1 MLIVNARIVTPERIV
16 ENGYVRVESGRIVE
30 VGRAASGETV
40 ARYPT
45 ESHIVDA
52 HGQLLLPGLIDIHT
66 DAMDTEI
73 SPRRRADFPIDVAF
87 RELERRMSGCG
98 ITTVYH
104 SLHLGYDVAERN
116 AESKYTRRAIFE
128 QVYAMAQRPTL
139 INNRI
144 HLRYELTG
152 IDAFNIVLDLI
163 EKGLI
168 DLLSVMDHT
177 PGQGQTSIANFL
189 KYMGRQG
196 LSDAEAQRK
205 LADMRATPRL
215 SPPQFGQLIGLAQ
228 AQGIPIAS
236 HDDDTAQKVDEMFAA
251 GIRICEFP
259 VSMEAAQ
266 RGKELGMSVI
276 GGSSNVLR
284 GGSLSGNLS
293 IEEGINAGVIDSLCS
308 DYYPP
313 SMLHALFRLSANGM
327 SLPDAVKL
335 ATLHPARAVGIAD
348 RTGSIEPGK
357 QADLILV
364 DVSGGTPLVSH
375 TFVNGNLSAKASLQ
389 LVASPTQS
397 ELAWQA

>member
-1 MLIVNARIVTPERIV
+1 MLLYNARVVGPERII
-16 ENGYVRVESGRIVE
+16 ENGYVRIENGQVTAIGDGFIEP
-30 VGRAASGETV
+30 ATGET
-40 ARYPT
+40 T
-45 ESHIVDA
+45 LDA
-52 HGQLLLPGLIDIHT
+52 AGQLLLPGLIDIHT

-73 SPRRRADFPIDVAF
+73 APRRRADFPIDVAF

-104 SLHLGYDVAERN
+104 SLHLGYEVAEKN
-116 AESKYTRRAIFE
+116 SESKYTRREIFE
-128 QVYAMAQRPTL
+128 RVHALAQQPAL

-152 IDAFNIVLDLI
+152 LYAFDVVLDLLSA
-163 EKGLI
+163 GQI

-177 PGQGQTSIANFL
+177 PGQGQTSVSNFL
-189 KYMGRQG
+189 KYMARNG
-196 LSDAEAQRK
+196 LSDAEAAQK
-205 LADMRATPRL
+205 LADMQATPRL
-215 SPPQFGQLIGLAQ
+215 SPTQFDQLIGLAQ
-228 AQGIPIAS
+228 AQGIPVAS

-293 IEEGINAGVIDSLCS
+293 IEDAINAGAVDSLCS

-313 SMLHALFRLSANGM
+313 SMLHAVFWLAANDLTLSE
-327 SLPDAVKL
+327 AVNL
-335 ATLHPARAVGIAD
+335 ASLHPARAVGIAD
-348 RTGSIEPGK
+348 RTGSIETGK

-364 DVSGGTPLVSH
+364 DVSGGTPLVTH
-375 TFVNGNLSAKASLQ
+375 TFVNGNLSAWARLQ
-389 LVASPTQS
+389 PQP
-397 ELAWQA
+397 ELAWQS

>member
-1 MLIVNARIVTPERIV
+1 MFIHNARIVSPERIV
-16 ENGYVRVESGRIVE
+16 ENGHVQIENGQITAVGEGRMA
-30 VGRAASGETV
+30 RSGET
-40 ARYPT
+40 T
-45 ESHIVDA
+45 LDA
-52 HGQLLLPGLIDIHT
+52 GGQWLLPGLIDIHT

-73 SPRRRADFPIDVAF
+73 APRRRADFPIEVAF

-104 SLHLGYDVAERN
+104 SLHLGYESAEKN
-116 AESKYTRRAIFE
+116 SESKYTRREIFE
-128 QVYAMAQRPTL
+128 RIHALAQQPTL

-152 IDAFNIVLDLI
+152 LYAYDIVLDLI

-177 PGQGQTSIANFL
+177 PGQGQTSITNFL
-189 KYMGRQG
+189 KYMARDG
-196 LSDAEAQRK
+196 LSEAEAQQK
-205 LADMRATPRL
+205 LADLRATPRL
-215 SPPQFGQLIGLAQ
+215 PREQFARLVGVAQ
-228 AQGIPIAS
+228 MRGIPVAS
-236 HDDDTAQKVDEMFAA
+236 HDDDTAQKVDTMYAA

-266 RGKELGMSVI
+266 RGKALGMSVI

-293 IEEGINAGVIDSLCS
+293 IEDAISAGAIDSLCS

-313 SMLHALFRLSANGM
+313 SMLHAVFKLAASGM
-327 SLPDAVKL
+327 TLPEATNL
-335 ATLHPARAVGIAD
+335 ATLNPARAVGIAD
-348 RTGSIEPGK
+348 QTGSIEIGK

-375 TFVNGNLSAKASLQ
+375 TFVNGNLSAQARLQ
-389 LVASPTQS
+389 LVASPTQP
-397 ELAWQA
+397 ELVWQA

>member
-1 MLIVNARIVTPERIV
+1 MLLVNARIVLPERIL
-16 ENGYVRVESGRIVE
+16 ENGCIYIENGQIAE
-30 VGRAASGETV
+30 LGETIAPHPADSQV
-40 ARYPT
+40 
-45 ESHIVDA
+45 IDA
-52 HGQLLLPGLIDIHT
+52 GGQWLLPGLIDMHT
-66 DAMDTEI
+66 DAMDAEI
-73 SPRRRADFPIDVAF
+73 SPRRRADFPIGVAF

-116 AESKYTRRAIFE
+116 AESKYTRREIFE
-128 QVYAMAQRPTL
+128 QVYKMAQQPTL

-152 IDAFNIVLDLI
+152 LYAFDIVLDLI

-177 PGQGQTSIANFL
+177 PGQGQTSITNFL
-189 KYMGRQG
+189 KYMARDG
-196 LSDAEAQRK
+196 LSDAEAQQK
-205 LADMRATPRL
+205 LATMRAKPRP
-215 SPPQFGQLIGLAQ
+215 SPAQFDQLIRLAQ
-228 AQGIPIAS
+228 VRGIPVAS

-251 GIRICEFP
+251 GVRICEFP
-259 VSMEAAQ
+259 VSMEAAK

-293 IEEGINAGVIDSLCS
+293 IEDAISAGAIDSLCS

-313 SMLHALFRLSANGM
+313 SMLHAVFKLAASGMTLPEAAN
-327 SLPDAVKL
+327 L
-335 ATLHPARAVGIAD
+335 ATLNPAKAVGIAD
-348 RTGSIEPGK
+348 RTGSIEIGK

-364 DVSGGTPLVSH
+364 NTSNGVPLVTH
-375 TFVNGNLSAKASLQ
+375 TFVNGNLSAQASLQ
-389 LVASPTQS
+389 LVASTTQP
-397 ELAWQA
+397 ELV